1 MMPAAARLCL
11 LMLTVCLAGLAE
23 GAAAQQAE
31 SPGKRVYDR
40 WCASCHGVD
49 GRGDGV
55 AAAYML
61 PRPRDFTRGVYQI
74 RSTAS
79 GELPTDADLQRII
92 DDGMPGTTMPGW
104 KGTLSQAERNAVLE
118 HIKGFSAFFA
128 QGPAPE
134 PMRIGRA
141 PRASADDLAEG
152 RAFYE
157 SVECWKC
164 HGQAGRGD
172 GDSAPTQTDDEGF
185 PIRPADLTE
194 PWRFNGGATV
204 ADIYR
209 TLLTGLDGTPMPSF
223 GDLIDSGFM
232 TADQLWN
239 VAHYVRSLGPAQ
251 LPRVREVVRAR
262 QAETLPA
269 QPTDPA
275 WDDVERYYIPLV
287 GQVIARGR
295 WFAPSVDGVWVQAL
309 HDGTDLAL
317 RLAWSDP
324 SRSPSA
330 AWSPWRQAVLDAMEP
345 KETPMPAGDLPD
357 AIAVQFPRTMPTG
370 MARPYFL
377 FGDARDPVYL
387 WHWRSAPE
395 GVAELT
401 ARGIER
407 MEPLATGGVRVTA
420 TAHFADGQ
428 WQLVLRRAL
437 TASNAADRPAD
448 EERIDFVAGQTTPFA
463 LFVWDG
469 DNGEAGTRG
478 AISTWYFIHLDQ
490 PTPVTVLATPLFA
503 ALLTAGLGVLAVR
516 RARRREQQTVS
527 QPTLIQEAS

>member
-1 MMPAAARLCL
+1 MMSAARLCPL
-11 LMLTVCLAGLAE
+11 IVCAWCVSALAQTAS
-23 GAAAQQAE
+23 AQQAE
-31 SPGKRVYDR
+31 STGQRVYDR

-61 PRPRDFTRGVYQI
+61 PRPRDFTRGIYQI

-79 GELPTDADLQRII
+79 GELPTDADLRRVI

-104 KGTLSQAERNAVLE
+104 KGTLSQAERTAVLE

-134 PMRIGRA
+134 PLRIGRA
-141 PRASADDLAEG
+141 PRASADDIAEG

-157 SVECWKC
+157 SIECWKC

-172 GDSAPTQTDDEGF
+172 GDSAPTQTDDDGV

-194 PWRFNGGATV
+194 PWRFNGGHTV

-223 GDLIDSGFM
+223 GDLIDAGFI
-232 TADQLWN
+232 TTEQLWN
-239 VAHYVRSLGPAQ
+239 VAHYVRSLGPEQ

-262 QAETLPA
+262 QTETLPT
-269 QPTDPA
+269 QPADAA
-275 WDDVERYYIPLV
+275 WDDVARYYIPLV

-309 HDGTDLAL
+309 HDGTDMAL
-317 RLAWSDP
+317 RLVWNDP
-324 SRSPSA
+324 SRSPAA
-330 AWSPWRQAVLDAMEP
+330 AWAPWREAVLDAMEP
-345 KETPMPAGDLPD
+345 KETSLPDGDLPD
-357 AIAVQFPRTMPTG
+357 AIAIQFPRVPPTG

-387 WHWRSAPE
+387 WHWQSTPE
-395 GVAELT
+395 TVTELT

-407 MEPLATGGVRVTA
+407 QEPITGGGARVTA
-420 TAHFADGQ
+420 SAHFEDGQ
-428 WQLVLRRAL
+428 WQLLLRRAL
-437 TASNAADRPAD
+437 NVSDGAAGA
-448 EERIDFVAGQTTPFA
+448 ERLDFATGQTIPFA
-463 LFVWDG
+463 LFAWDG

-490 PTPVTVLATPLFA
+490 PTPKTVLAAPLFA
-503 ALLTAGLGVLAVR
+503 VLLTAGLGMLAVR
-516 RARRREQQTVS
+516 QAQRREHQTVS
-527 QPTLIQEAS
+527 RTSLIQEVS

>member
-1 MMPAAARLCL
+1 MGSASPALRLLVLPAACL
-11 LMLTVCLAGLAE
+11 LGLAPT
-23 GAAAQQAE
+23 AAAQQAD

-40 WCASCHGVD
+40 WCAACHGVD
-49 GRGDGV
+49 GDGAGA

-74 RSTAS
+74 RTTAT
-79 GELPTDADLQRII
+79 GELPTDDDLRRVI

-104 KGTLSQAERNAVLE
+104 RRTLSQAERNAVLDY
-118 HIKGFSAFFA
+118 IKGFSRFFA
-128 QGPAPE
+128 EEPAPE
-134 PMRIGRA
+134 PLRIGRA

-157 SVECWKC
+157 SIECWKC

-172 GDSAPTQTDDEGF
+172 GESAPTQTDDEGF
-185 PIRPADLTE
+185 PVRPADLTA
-194 PWRFNGGATV
+194 PWRFNGGPTV

-223 GDLIDSGFM
+223 GDLIDAGFM
-232 TADQLWN
+232 TDDQLWN
-239 VAHYVRSLGPAQ
+239 VAHYVRSLGPEQ

-262 QAETLPA
+262 RSDTLPA

-275 WDDVERYYIPLV
+275 WHDVERYYIPLV

-324 SRSPSA
+324 SRSPA
-330 AWSPWRQAVLDAMEP
+330 PAWAPWRQAMLDVMEP
-345 KETPMPAGDLPD
+345 KETPLPEGDLPD
-357 AIAVQFPRTMPTG
+357 AIAVQFPRTLPTG

-377 FGDARDPVYL
+377 FGSAREPVYL
-387 WHWRSAPE
+387 WHWQSAPE
-395 GVAELT
+395 AVSEFT
-401 ARGIER
+401 ARGIGNT
-407 MEPLATGGVRVTA
+407 EPIAAGGAPVTGV
-420 TAHFADGQ
+420 AHFEDGQ

-437 TASNAADRPAD
+437 LVDDGDDAAG
-448 EERIDFVAGQTTPFA
+448 ERIDFGSGQTIPFA
-463 LFVWDG
+463 LFAWDG
-469 DNGEAGTRG
+469 DNGETGTRG
-478 AISTWYFIHLDQ
+478 AISTWYFIHIDE
-490 PTPVTVLATPLFA
+490 PMPRTVLATPLFA
-503 ALLTAGLGVLAVR
+503 VLLTAGLGLLAVR
-516 RARRREQQTVS
+516 RAQRREDETVPQT
-527 QPTLIQEAS
+527 TIIQEAS